1 MLRSAI
7 ITADGTTGTSWSIP
21 SDPAPATAPEIPAS
35 VSSERRAELDAFL
48 RAMPPSRLLSNGME
62 YADTQNI
69 RSMVSAGID
78 WVEAGSWLGERN
90 LRIAREAIA
99 AGHCITARSY
109 FFSASACFRFAQ
121 NAIAT
126 DTDAKK
132 SLYRRLIAAFADAA
146 VLDNRPVEHWAT
158 PYKDGQICAWLMRP
172 SASEPSPLVVVLG
185 GFDGWREEHHAAAA
199 ALVERGISALLIDAP
214 GQGESRLFH
223 NLFLTGDVHRAFSRV
238 LDVLSE
244 DPRLIQRFGIWGN
257 SFGGSLAVQAA
268 IADQRLAACCING
281 GASRPLEFPERY
293 PRFFGK
299 VETMIGA
306 SGIDRAMDV
315 LNAIDLRETLGKL
328 SCPLLQLHSEHDQVF
343 SLANARLIHDQASSL
358 DKKLLVWEDGDHCIY
373 NHATER
379 NCTVADWFCERLKVV
394 E

>member
-1 MLRSAI
+1 MQSSVISAN
-7 ITADGTTGTSWSIP
+7 GTLEASWSVP
-21 SDPAPATAPEIPAS
+21 SDPAPTSTPEIPAS
-35 VSSERRAELDAFL
+35 ISPERRAELDAFL

-62 YADTQNI
+62 YADVQNI

-90 LRIAREAIA
+90 LRIACHAKA
-99 AGHCITARSY
+99 NGHAITARSY
-109 FFSASACFRFAQ
+109 FLSASACFRFAQ
-121 NAIAT
+121 NAVAT

-132 SLYRRLIAAFADAA
+132 SLYRRLIAAFADAVA
-146 VLDNRPVEHWAT
+146 LDRYPVEHWSAD
-158 PYKDGQICAWLMRP
+158 YQGSQICGWLMRP
-172 SASEPSPLVVVLG
+172 SASKPSPVVIVLG

-199 ALVERGISALLIDAP
+199 ALVERGVSALLIDAP

-257 SFGGSLAVQAA
+257 SFGGSLAAQAA
-268 IADQRLAACCING
+268 IADQRLAACCVNG

-306 SGIDRAMDV
+306 SGIDRAIDV
-315 LNAIDLRETLGKL
+315 LNAIDLRKTLGKL

-343 SLANARLIHDQASSL
+343 SLANARLIHDRASSL
-358 DKKLLVWEDGDHCIY
+358 DKSLLVWADGDHCIY

-379 NCTVADWFCERLKVV
+379 NCSVADWFCERLDVV
-394 E
+394 G